1 MLDLLM
7 LVEIEPY
14 DLLRANESHPLI
26 AILLV
31 LLAILLLHLAN
42 LGVLASLDVSLPHHR
57 VVVVLSSLFATL
69 CGFDLGLLLLLLIS
83 LCGLFVFNWLHVLAV
98 LLIVKV
104 TLSFANLHNCDP
116 LVIIEFTYC
125 RR

>member
-14 DLLRANESHPLI
+14 DLLRADKSHSLI

-69 CGFDLGLLLLLLIS
+69 SGFGLGLLLLLLIS
-83 LCGLFVFNWLHVLAV
+83 LCSLLFTWLRMLTV
-98 LLIVKV
+98 LLLVKV
-104 TLSFANLHNCDP
+104 TLSFANLYNCDP

-125 RR
+125 RL